1 MSKASSSS
9 SSANPLCRLHKIK
22 PDMSRRR
29 RRRRRMYA
37 HMYAPDRDHMDWQE
51 P

>member
-9 SSANPLCRLHKIK
+9 SSAANPLRRLHQIK
-22 PDMSRRR
+22 PDMAR